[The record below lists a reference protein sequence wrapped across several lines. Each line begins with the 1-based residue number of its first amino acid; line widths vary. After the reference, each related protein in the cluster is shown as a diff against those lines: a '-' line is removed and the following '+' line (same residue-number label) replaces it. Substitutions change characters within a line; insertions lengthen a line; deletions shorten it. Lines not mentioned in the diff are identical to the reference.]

1 MSDDTTNR
9 SMAKK
14 VLKKKKPAKKAAP
27 SKLPHTLAEQ
37 VSEAGLVMEACGN
50 DEKVAAFF
58 LLWLQNGRDASQAY
72 LAAINPNVTKHS
84 AETLGSRMLSRV
96 ERATLAKA
104 YGLGYDEYF
113 KQLKA
118 GLKATRLQSINFET
132 HEVEDHKTR
141 RDYHK
146 ALGEIIGVEK
156 KEAVGGTAIQVN
168 VGKAVQDW
176 IVTE

>member
-1 MSDDTTNR
+1 MT
-9 SMAKK
+9 KK
-14 VLKKKKPAKKAAP
+14 VLKKKKPIKKKKAP
-27 SKLPHTLAEQ
+27 QKKPHTLAEQ

-58 LLWLQNGRDASQAY
+58 LLWLQNGRRADLAY
-72 LAAINPNVTKHS
+72 IGVNPNVTKRS

-96 ERATLAKA
+96 ERSVVAQA

-113 KQLKA
+113 KQLKE

-132 HEVEDHKTR
+132 HEVDDHKTR

-146 ALGEIIGVEK
+146 ALGEIIGMEK
-156 KEAVGGTAIQVN
+156 PNGGGGNTAIQVN
-168 VGKAVQDW
+168 VGKAVNDW